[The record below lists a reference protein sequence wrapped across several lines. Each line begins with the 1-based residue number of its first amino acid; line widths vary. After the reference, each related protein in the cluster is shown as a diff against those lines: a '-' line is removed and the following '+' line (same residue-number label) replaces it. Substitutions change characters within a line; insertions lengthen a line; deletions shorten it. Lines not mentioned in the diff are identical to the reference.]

1 MMAGKSI
8 HEGNIFGVIL
18 TTEFGLAGELLEV
31 KVSPFFSC
39 FICFIHFICQYQ
51 SFFYRYRCIVGFKVS
66 FCIVVEPTGT
76 ISTLLDL
83 LIILN

>member
-18 TTEFGLAGELLEV
+18 TTEFGLAGELLE
-31 KVSPFFSC
+31 
-39 FICFIHFICQYQ
+39 